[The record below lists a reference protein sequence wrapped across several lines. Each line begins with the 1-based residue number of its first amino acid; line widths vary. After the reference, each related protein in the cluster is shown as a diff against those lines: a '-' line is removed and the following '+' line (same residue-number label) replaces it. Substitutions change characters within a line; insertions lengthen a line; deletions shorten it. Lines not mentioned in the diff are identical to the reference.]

1 MKKKIL
7 TRNKNYNDLNLFI
20 QNRDKSEKKIIFKT
34 VQDKDNNI
42 FSENNKENYFN
53 SIFYHLKT
61 KKTTNN
67 ADNFTQMIL
76 SNNDFRKNESTNFK
90 TNSSRCYHN
99 HSLRNL
105 LNNKYHIKV
114 FSPFSRIFVR
124 SMVKINKPNLLKLL
138 NRDLINSKKSETSKR
153 NIKSRLSFIP
163 TNKERA
169 LDEFIFDK
177 STTSRISNDKKIN
190 KNFFKDINNKYKIK
204 HNFTNDEEE
213 TNNKNQKDF
222 IKSLK
227 KFPKINISF
236 PLQSMNS
243 IEFDKQE
250 TLDKINTECFR
261 DEKLKRKLRKAL
273 HFEINSFEYD
283 NGKYIEYQ
291 NSLENYINY
300 IYDINIIPHIKNKFL
315 YNKPIYDQRK
325 INQMLISKNAINKED
340 AKSLNRHIINSIKKE
355 ELDNEKM
362 KNHLKKMKELSKSNN
377 YLQKLCLEYEDED
390 MPRLT
395 SDEMVELSDFF
406 GKNINYKFVNFA
418 TNKLKNV
425 VYQESKNNIKRNKEH
440 TVCLTKIIS

>member
-7 TRNKNYNDLNLFI
+7 TRNKNYNDLNVFI

-61 KKTTNN
+61 KKTNN

-105 LNNKYHIKV
+105 LNNKYHIKE
-114 FSPFSRIFVR
+114 FSPCSRIFVR

-163 TNKERA
+163 TSKERA

-440 TVCLTKIIS
+440 TVRLTKIIS

>member
-7 TRNKNYNDLNLFI
+7 TRNKNNNDLNLFI

-61 KKTTNN
+61 KKTNN

-440 TVCLTKIIS
+440 TVRLTKIIS

>member
-61 KKTTNN
+61 KKTNN

-440 TVCLTKIIS
+440 TVRLTKIIS

>member
-61 KKTTNN
+61 KKTNN

-105 LNNKYHIKV
+105 LNNKYHIKE
-114 FSPFSRIFVR
+114 FSPCSRIFVR